1 MKTQEFRKL
10 IREEAKKVLKED
22 GYGSGDTRSL
32 EDIEKK
38 LAELMD
44 FSLSGYDRKVANEI
58 NILASIY
65 KNKGGKK
72 TLKAIAKEN
81 P

>member
-1 MKTQEFRKL
+1 M
-10 IREEAKKVLKED
+10 IKED
-22 GYGSGDTRSL
+22 GYGSNDPRSL
-32 EDIEKK
+32 GDIEKK

>member
-1 MKTQEFRKL
+1 MKAQEFRKL

-22 GYGSGDTRSL
+22 GYGSDDPRSL

>member
-1 MKTQEFRKL
+1 
-10 IREEAKKVLKED
+10 
-22 GYGSGDTRSL
+22 
-32 EDIEKK
+32 
-38 LAELMD
+38 MD